1 MSAATLEKARF
12 SAGVPVARRTRNDGV
27 DVGSAT
33 RRRRSASRRG
43 GALLP
48 ITAAAQCCSRHR
60 SCAAHR
66 ATSGG
71 PPLGLSRE
79 RERQEAGFSS
89 LPKPLTRNTLDAPAV
104 TTPSAEASSLWHT
117 ILNSSVNPAAS
128 GETTRRCRI
137 PPVTGGCEESGAAGL
152 WIRRH
157 RRRLR
162 RRSPGRRTR
171 RVQEQTTSSGAAA
184 SSAADKRGR
193 GCVKTASRHGPVCR
207 GGPVVARPRL
217 LTALPCQG
225 CVRPALG
232 ETKLPTRVDC

>member
-1 MSAATLEKARF
+1 MRLVGGGARKARF
-12 SAGVPVARRTRNDGV
+12 SAGVPVAQRTRNDSV
-27 DVGSAT
+27 DVGSAAQ
-33 RRRRSASRRG
+33 RRFSASRRG

-104 TTPSAEASSLWHT
+104 TTPSAEASFLWHT
-117 ILNSSVNPAAS
+117 ILNPSVNPTAS

-137 PPVTGGCEESGAAGL
+137 PPVTGEESGAAGL

-171 RVQEQTTSSGAAA
+171 RVQEQTTTCCCVVCSGQAGARLRKNGFA
-184 SSAADKRGR
+184 PR
-193 GCVKTASRHGPVCR
+193 SRLPRRSR
-207 GGPVVARPRL
+207 GGETTPFDGPALPRL
-217 LTALPCQG
+217 CPT
-225 CVRPALG
+225 CVGRN
-232 ETKLPTRVDC
+232 

>member
-1 MSAATLEKARF
+1 MRFVGGGARKARF
-12 SAGVPVARRTRNDGV
+12 SAGVPVAQRTRNDSV
-27 DVGSAT
+27 DVGSAAQ
-33 RRRRSASRRG
+33 RRFSASRRG

-104 TTPSAEASSLWHT
+104 TTPSAEASFLWHT
-117 ILNSSVNPAAS
+117 ILNPSVNPAAS

-137 PPVTGGCEESGAAGL
+137 PPVTGEESGAAGL

-162 RRSPGRRTR
+162 RRSRADVIAVSKSRRR
-171 RVQEQTTSSGAAA
+171 RAAA
-184 SSAADKRGR
+184 SSAADKRGAR
-193 GCVKTASRHGPVCR
+193 LRKNGFAPRSRLPRRSR
-207 GGPVVARPRL
+207 GGETTPFDGPALPRL
-217 LTALPCQG
+217 CPT
-225 CVRPALG
+225 CVGRN
-232 ETKLPTRVDC
+232 